1 MEEQIQFKIRVSEKY
16 LAKIPKTLPRNNIE
30 KSRLEEN
37 SQAFLFFA
45 SGVIE
50 ILKRQIND
58 RFGIFDKQNV
68 FYIYGLQKNL
78 QNFGIQKKVKKKISD
93 YFTTPV
99 ITPVIT
105 PKINQS
111 KSGLWKLQALR
122 NQAMHGNVISVS
134 GQYLKFSYTVHT
146 GRQHMHF
153 TQKTKNPNAYFQR
166 ILQDLKKFS
175 SNMEEMLKLSD

>member
-16 LAKIPKTLPRNNIE
+16 LAKILKTLPRNNIE
-30 KSRLEEN
+30 QSRLEEN

-93 YFTTPV
+93 YFT
-99 ITPVIT
+99 TPVIT

-175 SNMEEMLKLSD
+175 TNMEEMLELSD

>member
-16 LAKIPKTLPRNNIE
+16 LAKIPETLPRNNIE
-30 KSRLEEN
+30 QSRLEEN
-37 SQAFLFFA
+37 LQAFLFFA

-58 RFGIFDKQNV
+58 KFEIFDKQNV

-78 QNFGIQKKVKKKISD
+78 QNFGLQKKVKGEILN
-93 YFTTPV
+93 YFTTP
-99 ITPVIT
+99 IMT

-111 KSGLWKLQALR
+111 KSSLWKLQALR
-122 NQAMHGNVISVS
+122 NQAMHGNIISVS

-146 GRQHMHF
+146 GRQRIQF
-153 TQKTKNPNAYFQR
+153 SQKTRNPHAYFQR
-166 ILQDLKKFS
+166 ILHDLKKFS
-175 SNMEEMLKLSD
+175 ANMEKMLK

>member
-30 KSRLEEN
+30 QSRLEEN

-78 QNFGIQKKVKKKISD
+78 QNFGIQKKVKKKI
-93 YFTTPV
+93 F
-99 ITPVIT
+99 
-105 PKINQS
+105 
-111 KSGLWKLQALR
+111 
-122 NQAMHGNVISVS
+122 
-134 GQYLKFSYTVHT
+134 
-146 GRQHMHF
+146 
-153 TQKTKNPNAYFQR
+153 R
-166 ILQDLKKFS
+166 IFFYRV
-175 SNMEEMLKLSD
+175 

>member
-1 MEEQIQFKIRVSEKY
+1 LQESIQFKIKVSKKY
-16 LAKIPKTLPRNNIE
+16 LVKIPKTIPRNKTE
-30 KSRLEEN
+30 QSRLEEN
-37 SQAFLFFA
+37 SQAFLFFT

-99 ITPVIT
+99 ITP
-105 PKINQS
+105 KINQS

-122 NQAMHGNVISVS
+122 NQAMHGNIISLS
-134 GQYLKFSYTVHT
+134 GQYLKFSYTVHF
-146 GRQHMHF
+146 GKQHMHF
-153 TQKTKNPNAYFQR
+153 TQKTKNPHAYFQR

-175 SNMEEMLKLSD
+175 GDIEQILKMPD